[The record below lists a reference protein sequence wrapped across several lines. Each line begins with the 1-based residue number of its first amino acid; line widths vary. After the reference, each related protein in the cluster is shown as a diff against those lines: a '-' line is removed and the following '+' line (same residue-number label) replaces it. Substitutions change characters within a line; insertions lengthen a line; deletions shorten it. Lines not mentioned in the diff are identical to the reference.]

1 MNEGDDSQ
9 LDSLRSQLDTM
20 EARERIFYETAT
32 LQEDIRK
39 HVTAFVNGDCSDE
52 VFLKNSQDHAVIN
65 RERKIEVRLNLLCRP
80 VLPKARPPKVSIC
93 KGSNLV
99 FSF

>member
-52 VFLKNSQDHAVIN
+52 VFLKNSQDHTVIN
-65 RERKIEVRLNLLCRP
+65 REKKLRCG
-80 VLPKARPPKVSIC
+80 SIC
-93 KGSNLV
+93 CRKNGALYWKACEIFASI
-99 FSF
+99 

>member
-9 LDSLRSQLDTM
+9 LDSLRSQLDAM
-20 EARERIFYETAT
+20 KARERISYETAT
-32 LQEDIRK
+32 LQEDIKK
-39 HVTAFVNGDCSDE
+39 HVTAIVNGDCDDE
-52 VFLKNSQDHAVIN
+52 VFLKNSLDHMVIY
-65 RERKIEVRLNLLCRP
+65 RERRIEVRLNLLCRP